1 MGAYDMSP
9 MDKISMEKAL
19 AKYREVL
26 FLQTADMKAGLV
38 EGI

>member
-9 MDKISMEKAL
+9 TDKFSMEKAL

-26 FLQTADMKAGLV
+26 FLQTADMQAGVV
-38 EGI
+38 EAI